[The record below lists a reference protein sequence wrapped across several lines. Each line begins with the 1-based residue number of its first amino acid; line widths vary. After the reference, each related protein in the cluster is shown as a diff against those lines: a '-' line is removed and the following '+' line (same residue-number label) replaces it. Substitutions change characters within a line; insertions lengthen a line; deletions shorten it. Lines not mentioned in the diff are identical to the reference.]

1 MKLYDDGKINLNQRL
16 ENFFPK
22 LKNNK
27 KGKITIRELLTHS
40 SGLVSF
46 IPFYKSTLI
55 NSKLDSNLYRNK
67 YSTDFSIEVAPN
79 IFLKTS
85 YKDSL
90 IKKINESPNLS
101 HTYRYS
107 DLNFIYLALIIEK
120 VSGLSVD
127 KFASKYF
134 YEPMELE
141 SIGFN
146 PLKHFSPAS
155 IVPAESDTSFR
166 RQILRGIVHDPTA
179 ALFGG
184 VAGNAGLFSNAKD
197 LYTIMQMLLNK
208 GVYQGKEYFK
218 ESTVKLFTSYQN
230 KSRRGLGFDKPDK
243 NLDKNFPYPAKSAS
257 PETFGHTGYT
267 GTCAWADPKNNLIFI
282 MLSNRVYPFSNSI
295 FSKLE
300 VRYKMFEAALSVKA
314 KE

>member
-1 MKLYDDGKINLNQRL
+1 MKLYDDGKINLNQKL
-16 ENFFPK
+16 ANFFPE
-22 LKNNK
+22 LKGNK

-55 NSKLDSNLYRNK
+55 NKKLDENLYRNK
-67 YSTDFSIEVAPN
+67 FSNDFSIEVASN

-90 IKKINESPNLS
+90 IRKINESPNLS

-107 DLNFIYLALIIEK
+107 DLNFIYLSMIIEK

-127 KFASKYF
+127 KFASKFF
-134 YEPMELE
+134 YQPMNLE

-146 PLKHFSPAS
+146 PLKKLSPTS
-155 IVPAESDTSFR
+155 IVPTESDTTFR
-166 RQILRGIVHDPTA
+166 KQVLQGIVHDPTA
-179 ALFGG
+179 AMFGG
-184 VAGNAGLFSNAKD
+184 VAGNAGLFSDATD
-197 LYTIMQMLLNK
+197 LYKLLQMLLNK
-208 GVYQGKEYFK
+208 GTYQGQKYIE

-230 KSRRGLGFDKPDK
+230 SSRRGLGFDKPDK
-243 NLDKNFPYPAKSAS
+243 DLNKNFPYPAKSAS
-257 PETFGHTGYT
+257 SETFGHTGYT

-282 MLSNRVYPFSNSI
+282 MLSNKVYPFNNSI

-300 VRYKMFEAALSVKA
+300 LRYKMFEAALSFRVK
-314 KE
+314 E